1 MMKTDLEIQK
11 NVQEQLRWEPI
22 LNAAEIGV
30 AVKDGVVTLTGQV
43 DSYVKK
49 MAVEKAAKRV
59 GGVKAVAEEIQVGL
73 SAAGKRTDAEIA
85 AAVVHAL
92 KWDTSVPDDKL
103 QTEVENGFVTLTG
116 QVDWAYQRTAAQQAI
131 EKLTGVKFV
140 FNNITLKTRPVLAD
154 IKEKIKAALVRDATI
169 DADKISITL
178 LDNKVVL
185 SGTVRS
191 LTEKEDAEL
200 AAWAAPGVSRVQNSI
215 QVDQEEF
222 AFE

>member
-1 MMKTDLEIQK
+1 MKTDLEVQK
-11 NVQEQLRWEPI
+11 NVQEQLRREPI

-30 AVKDGVVTLTGQV
+30 SVKNGVVTLTGQV

-59 GGVKAVAEEIQVGL
+59 SGVKALAEEIQVGL
-73 SAAGKRTDAEIA
+73 SAINKRTDAEIA
-85 AAVVHAL
+85 AAVVNAL
-92 KWDTSVPDDKL
+92 KWDTTVPDDQL
-103 QTEVENGFVTLTG
+103 QTEVESGFVTLTG
-116 QVDWAYQRTAAQQAI
+116 QVEWAFQRAAAQRAI

-140 FNNITLKTRPVLAD
+140 FKNITLKIRPVVAN

-169 DADKISITL
+169 DADKIIIATN
-178 LDNKVVL
+178 DDKVIL

-200 AAWAAPGVSRVQNSI
+200 AAWSAPGVNRVENLI
-215 QVDQEEF
+215 LVDEEEF
-222 AFE
+222 AFD

>member
-1 MMKTDLEIQK
+1 MKTDLEVQK

-30 AVKDGVVTLTGQV
+30 SVKNGVVTLTGQV

-59 GGVKAVAEEIQVGL
+59 SGVKALAEEIQVGL
-73 SAAGKRTDAEIA
+73 SAINKRTDAEIA
-85 AAVVHAL
+85 AAVVNAL
-92 KWDTSVPDDKL
+92 KWDTTVPDDQL
-103 QTEVENGFVTLTG
+103 QTEVESGFVTLTG
-116 QVDWAYQRTAAQQAI
+116 QVEWAFQRAAAQRAI

-140 FNNITLKTRPVLAD
+140 FNNITLKIRPVVAN

-169 DADKISITL
+169 DADKIIIATN
-178 LDNKVVL
+178 DDKVIL

-200 AAWAAPGVSRVQNSI
+200 AAWSAPGVNRVENLI
-215 QVDQEEF
+215 LVDEEEF
-222 AFE
+222 AFD